1 MGRDMAVRL
10 LLVSILLSTAW
21 LVLAEAQATPDEAA
35 AVSVDVPTTA
45 AVSSDPSE
53 ARRQRLRSFFAKRRE
68 QRVKP
73 GDDGQRG
80 NGQRESQTFG
90 SGRVRPRVTG
100 IRNQEPDETEISE
113 ERVETSV
120 SVSSSVST
128 SSKIR
133 KRTKTKIPPINVKP
147 EETVVDTPNE
157 ETEQD
162 TPNRTTRKRFRLIKN
177 SKVNQEALLEKL
189 LANIDKK
196 NEIEPQKQTR
206 RPSRFRPSI
215 NRDQIRKKAES
226 ALRPKETNSRPR
238 FRKPNTTTEK
248 TIITTTAQDQEVDAV
263 TEPIVPL
270 KQSEDE
276 SIVKQVT
283 TVVTESYTEV
293 TQVAEEVFN
302 PVTEA
307 KEITTE
313 RQNIPARTTSK
324 SFEITTKINRQNF
337 FRRNRPRKF
346 GFSRRPSVTSIVQE
360 DVIEPKTTV
369 SAEVDDRAI
378 LSNILQEE
386 AELKFGS
393 FPVRNRLNPKDEKG
407 QQFIRSKPEPVEI
420 QPTLLPQ
427 QISNDIQP
435 AFKLISD
442 SPPKPQ
448 VNSNTRNNQINRFQN
463 SLSSPNSIVQPAFLK
478 PTQLKKPQPINV
490 PETQRSIAQ
499 PTLRIRG
506 RPNRIQPEAREQQEV
521 IVQQATVQP
530 ITRETVF
537 FELPDFFNLPFA
549 SQQTQ
554 TPSSPN
560 QQATPAQ
567 NNAGALFN
575 SASLPQGT
583 VQGHPRATNLNI
595 ITGSYSIGW

>member
-21 LVLAEAQATPDEAA
+21 LVLAEAQVTPNEAA
-35 AVSVDVPTTA
+35 AASGDFPTTA

-90 SGRVRPRVTG
+90 SGRLRPRVTG
-100 IRNQEPDETEISE
+100 IRNQEPDETEIGE

-147 EETVVDTPNE
+147 EETAVDT
-157 ETEQD
+157 D
-162 TPNRTTRKRFRLIKN
+162 SPNRTTRKRFRLIKN

-263 TEPIVPL
+263 TEPIVTL

-393 FPVRNRLNPKDEKG
+393 FPVRNRLNPKDEKV

-427 QISNDIQP
+427 QISNDLQP
-435 AFKLISD
+435 AFKLILD
-442 SPPKPQ
+442 SQPKPQ

-478 PTQLKKPQPINV
+478 PTQLKKPQPFTV

-506 RPNRIQPEAREQQEV
+506 RPNRIQPEAREQQAV
-521 IVQQATVQP
+521 IVQQDTVQP
-530 ITRETVF
+530 IVRETVF

-549 SQQTQ
+549 SQQ
-554 TPSSPN
+554 P
-560 QQATPAQ
+560 
-567 NNAGALFN
+567 
-575 SASLPQGT
+575 
-583 VQGHPRATNLNI
+583 
-595 ITGSYSIGW
+595 

>member
-21 LVLAEAQATPDEAA
+21 LVLAEAQVTPNEAA
-35 AVSVDVPTTA
+35 AASGDFPTTA

-90 SGRVRPRVTG
+90 SGRLRPRVTG
-100 IRNQEPDETEISE
+100 IRNQEPDETEIGE

-133 KRTKTKIPPINVKP
+133 KRTKTKTPPINVKP
-147 EETVVDTPNE
+147 EETAVDT
-157 ETEQD
+157 D
-162 TPNRTTRKRFRLIKN
+162 SPNRTTRKRFRLIKN

-189 LANIDKK
+189 LANIVKK

-324 SFEITTKINRQNF
+324 SFEITTKINRKNF
-337 FRRNRPRKF
+337 FRRHRPRKF
-346 GFSRRPSVTSIVQE
+346 GFSRRPSVTAIVQE
-360 DVIEPKTTV
+360 DVIEPKPTV
-369 SAEVDDRAI
+369 SADVDDRAI
-378 LSNILQEE
+378 LSNNLPKE

-393 FPVRNRLNPKDEKG
+393 FPARNRLNPITPKDEEV
-407 QQFIRSKPEPVEI
+407 QQFIRSIPEPVEI

-427 QISNDIQP
+427 QISNDLQP

-442 SPPKPQ
+442 SEPKPQ

-549 SQQTQ
+549 TQQTQ

-560 QQATPAQ
+560 QRATPAQ

>member
-21 LVLAEAQATPDEAA
+21 LVLAEAQVTPNEAA
-35 AVSVDVPTTA
+35 AASGDFPTTA

-90 SGRVRPRVTG
+90 SGRLRPRVTG
-100 IRNQEPDETEISE
+100 VRNQEPDETEISE

-147 EETVVDTPNE
+147 EETAVDT
-157 ETEQD
+157 D
-162 TPNRTTRKRFRLIKN
+162 SPNRTTRKRFRLIKN

-263 TEPIVPL
+263 TEPIVTL

-346 GFSRRPSVTSIVQE
+346 GFSRRPSVTAIVQE

-369 SAEVDDRAI
+369 SAEVDDKAI
-378 LSNILQEE
+378 LSNNLPKE

-393 FPVRNRLNPKDEKG
+393 FPVRNRLNPKDEEV
-407 QQFIRSKPEPVEI
+407 QQFIRSRPEPVEI
-420 QPTLLPQ
+420 QPTILPQ
-427 QISNDIQP
+427 QISNDLQP
-435 AFKLISD
+435 AFKLILD
-442 SPPKPQ
+442 SQPKPQ

-478 PTQLKKPQPINV
+478 PTQLKKPQPFTV

-506 RPNRIQPEAREQQEV
+506 RPNRIQPEAPEQQAV
-521 IVQQATVQP
+521 IVQQDTVQP

-560 QQATPAQ
+560 QRATPTQ

-595 ITGSYSIGW
+595 ITGSYSVGW

>member
-21 LVLAEAQATPDEAA
+21 LVLAEAQVTPNEAA
-35 AVSVDVPTTA
+35 AASGDFPTTA

-90 SGRVRPRVTG
+90 SGRLRPRVTG
-100 IRNQEPDETEISE
+100 IRNQEPDETEIGE

-147 EETVVDTPNE
+147 EETAVDT
-157 ETEQD
+157 D
-162 TPNRTTRKRFRLIKN
+162 SPNRTTRKRFRLIKN

-324 SFEITTKINRQNF
+324 SFEITTKINRKNF
-337 FRRNRPRKF
+337 FRRHRPRKF

-393 FPVRNRLNPKDEKG
+393 FPVRNRLNPKDEKV

-420 QPTLLPQ
+420 QPTLLP
-427 QISNDIQP
+427 
-435 AFKLISD
+435 
-442 SPPKPQ
+442 
-448 VNSNTRNNQINRFQN
+448 
-463 SLSSPNSIVQPAFLK
+463 
-478 PTQLKKPQPINV
+478 
-490 PETQRSIAQ
+490 
-499 PTLRIRG
+499 
-506 RPNRIQPEAREQQEV
+506 
-521 IVQQATVQP
+521 
-530 ITRETVF
+530 
-537 FELPDFFNLPFA
+537 
-549 SQQTQ
+549 
-554 TPSSPN
+554 
-560 QQATPAQ
+560 
-567 NNAGALFN
+567 
-575 SASLPQGT
+575 
-583 VQGHPRATNLNI
+583 
-595 ITGSYSIGW
+595 

>member
-1 MGRDMAVRL
+1 MAVRL

-21 LVLAEAQATPDEAA
+21 LVLAEAQATLDEAA
-35 AVSVDVPTTA
+35 AVSGDVPTTA

-80 NGQRESQTFG
+80 NGQRESQTVG
-90 SGRVRPRVTG
+90 SRRVRPRVTG

-133 KRTKTKIPPINVKP
+133 KRTKTKIPPINVQP

-157 ETEQD
+157 ETD
-162 TPNRTTRKRFRLIKN
+162 KDAPNRTTRKRFRLIKN
-177 SKVNQEALLEKL
+177 SKVNQEVLLEKL

-196 NEIEPQKQTR
+196 NEIEPQQKQTR

-238 FRKPNTTTEK
+238 FREPNTTTEK
-248 TIITTTAQDQEVDAV
+248 TIITTTAQDAVTDAV
-263 TEPIVPL
+263 TEPIVTL

-276 SIVKQVT
+276 IIVKQVA
-283 TVVTESYTEV
+283 TVVTETYPEV
-293 TQVAEEVFN
+293 TQVAEEVFD

-313 RQNIPARTTSK
+313 RQIVPARTTSK

-346 GFSRRPSVTSIVQE
+346 GFSRRPSVTAIVQE

-378 LSNILQEE
+378 LSNNLPKAKE

-393 FPVRNRLNPKDEKG
+393 FPVRNPKDEEV
-407 QQFIRSKPEPVEI
+407 QQFIKNKPEPVET
-420 QPTLLPQ
+420 TLLPQ
-427 QISNDIQP
+427 QISNDLQP
-435 AFKLISD
+435 AFKRILD
-442 SPPKPQ
+442 SQAKPQ

-463 SLSSPNSIVQPAFLK
+463 SLSSTNSIVQPAFLK

-499 PTLRIRG
+499 PTLGIRG
-506 RPNRIQPEAREQQEV
+506 RPNRIQPETREQQAV
-521 IVQQATVQP
+521 IVQQDTVQP
-530 ITRETVF
+530 IIRETVF

-549 SQQTQ
+549 TQQTQ

>member
-21 LVLAEAQATPDEAA
+21 LVLAEAQVTPNEAA
-35 AVSVDVPTTA
+35 AASGDFPTTA

-90 SGRVRPRVTG
+90 SGRLRPRVTG
-100 IRNQEPDETEISE
+100 IRNQEPDETEIGE

-147 EETVVDTPNE
+147 EETAVDT
-157 ETEQD
+157 D
-162 TPNRTTRKRFRLIKN
+162 SPNRTTRKRFRLIKN

-248 TIITTTAQDQEVDAV
+248 TIITTAAQDYELEAV

-283 TVVTESYTEV
+283 TIVTESYPEV
-293 TQVAEEVFN
+293 TQVAEEVFD
-302 PVTEA
+302 PVTEP
-307 KEITTE
+307 K
-313 RQNIPARTTSK
+313 
-324 SFEITTKINRQNF
+324 EITTKINRQNF

-346 GFSRRPSVTSIVQE
+346 GFSRRPSVTAIVQE
-360 DVIEPKTTV
+360 DVIEPKPTV
-369 SAEVDDRAI
+369 SADVDDGAI
-378 LSNILQEE
+378 LSNNLPKE

-393 FPVRNRLNPKDEKG
+393 FPARNRLNPITPKDEEV
-407 QQFIRSKPEPVEI
+407 QQFIRSRPEPVEI

-427 QISNDIQP
+427 QISNDLQP

-442 SPPKPQ
+442 SEPKPQ

-478 PTQLKKPQPINV
+478 PTQLKKPQPFTV

-506 RPNRIQPEAREQQEV
+506 RPNRIQPEAREQQAV
-521 IVQQATVQP
+521 IVQQDTVQP
-530 ITRETVF
+530 IVRETVF

-554 TPSSPN
+554 TPSSQN
-560 QQATPAQ
+560 QRATPAQ

-595 ITGSYSIGW
+595 ITGSYSVGW